1 MWRILPGVLLSL
13 IALAAVFYFVDLKEV
28 GHAFEEAD
36 YWYLIPVVVVYT
48 TALGIRGLAWRAL
61 LSDEP
66 PFKQVFLILNAGY
79 LLNNIL
85 PFRLG
90 EIGRAFL
97 LGRKGLGFWRVF
109 TTILIE
115 RAFDMALVAGM
126 VLSTLPFIWG
136 ASRAQQVALLVAG
149 VVLAGMAALHLLAR
163 HQARALSIFE
173 RLGSRWPPLLQLGK
187 DRIEA
192 FFAGLSALTDV
203 RRFLKVLGL
212 MVVNW
217 FLAVVAQ
224 FLLLRAF
231 VPSAHLLWAV
241 FGQGIVA
248 LGVAVPSSPAYVGV
262 LEAAWV
268 GALSL
273 VGVPPAEALAYA
285 FASHLLNIAVT
296 GFIGGYALLKEGLS
310 LSHLYQR
317 IRNETPG

>member
-1 MWRILPGVLLSL
+1 MK
-13 IALAAVFYFVDLKEV
+13 D
-28 GHAFEEAD
+28 AFEGAE
-36 YWYLIPVVVVYT
+36 YWYLIPVVVLYT
-48 TALGIRGLAWRAL
+48 TALGIRGLAWRAIL
-61 LSDEP
+61 NDEP
-66 PFKQVFLILNAGY
+66 PFKRVFLILNAGY

-126 VLSTLPFIWG
+126 VLGTLPFVWG
-136 ASRAQQVALLVAG
+136 SARAQQLAFM
-149 VVLAGMAALHLLAR
+149 VVVVILSGMVTLHFLAR
-163 HQARALSIFE
+163 YQSQALALFE
-173 RLGSRWPPLLQLGK
+173 KLGSRWPRLLRMGG
-187 DRIEA
+187 DRVDS
-192 FFAGLSALTDV
+192 FFAGLVALKDV
-203 RRFLKVLGL
+203 GRFLKVLSL
-212 MVVNW
+212 MLVNW

-231 VPSAHLLWAV
+231 VPSSHFLWAL

-268 GALSL
+268 SALSL

-285 FASHLLNIAVT
+285 FASHILNITVT
-296 GFIGGYALLKEGLS
+296 GLIGGYALLREGLS
-310 LSHLYQR
+310 LSRLYSR
-317 IRNETPG
+317 IRNQRPG

>member
-149 VVLAGMAALHLLAR
+149 VVLAGVAALHLLAR

-273 VGVPPAEALAYA
+273 VGVAPAEALAYA

-296 GFIGGYALLKEGLS
+296 GLIGGYALLKEGQS
-310 LSHLYQR
+310 LSRLYYR
-317 IRNETPG
+317 IRDETPG

>member
-1 MWRILPGVLLSL
+1 LFSL
-13 IALAAVFYFVDLKEV
+13 VALTAIFYFIDFKEV
-28 GHAFEEAD
+28 KNAFEGAD

-48 TALGIRGLAWRAL
+48 TALGIRGLAWRAIL
-61 LSDEP
+61 NDEP
-66 PFKQVFLILNAGY
+66 PFKRVFLILNAGY
-79 LLNNIL
+79 ILNNIL

-90 EIGRAFL
+90 EIGRSFL

-109 TTILIE
+109 TTVLIE

-126 VLSTLPFIWG
+126 VLGTLPFVWG
-136 ASRAQQVALLVAG
+136 SPRAQQIAFIVVG
-149 VVLAGMAALHLLAR
+149 VVLLGMVALHFLAR
-163 HQARALSIFE
+163 YQPQALALFE
-173 RLGSRWPPLLQLGK
+173 TLGSRWPRLLRVGR
-187 DRIEA
+187 DRVDA
-192 FFAGLSALTDV
+192 FFAGLAALKDFN
-203 RRFLKVLGL
+203 RFLKVLSL

-231 VPSAHLLWAV
+231 DPSAHFLWAL

-273 VGVPPAEALAYA
+273 VGIPPAEALAYA
-285 FASHLLNIAVT
+285 FASHVLNIAVT
-296 GFIGGYALLKEGLS
+296 GLIGGYALLGEGLS
-310 LSHLYQR
+310 LSRLYYR
-317 IRNETPG
+317 IRNQSPS

>member
-1 MWRILPGVLLSL
+1 LWRILPGVLFSL
-13 IALAAVFYFVDLKEV
+13 IALAVIFYFVDLKEV
-28 GHAFEEAD
+28 KNAFEGAD

-48 TALGIRGLAWRAL
+48 IALGIRGLAWRAL
-61 LSDEP
+61 LRNEP

-109 TTILIE
+109 ATVLIE

-126 VLSTLPFIWG
+126 VLSTLPFVWG
-136 ASRAQQVALLVAG
+136 SPRAQQVAFFVAG

-163 HQARALSIFE
+163 HQERAQAIFE
-173 RLGSRWPPLLQLGK
+173 SLGSRWPPLLQLGR

-192 FFAGLSALTDV
+192 FFAGLAALTDI
-203 RRFLKVLGL
+203 RRFLKVLIL

-217 FLAVVAQ
+217 FLAVIAQ

-231 VPSAHLLWAV
+231 VPSAHFLWAV

-262 LEAAWV
+262 LEVAWV
-268 GALSL
+268 SALSL
-273 VGVPPAEALAYA
+273 VGVPPAAALAYA
-285 FASHLLNIAVT
+285 FASHLLNLAVT
-296 GFIGGYALLKEGLS
+296 GLIGGYALLKEGLS
-310 LSHLYQR
+310 LSRLYYR